1 MQSRPPD
8 LRRADS
14 SATPQRRRHR
24 QPTSVVPR
32 VVRGSP
38 VICRRVRRERHH
50 LAAARS
56 PHRRFAGS
64 SPNGDDRRPHNP
76 SPRAFPT
83 SAGHSRGLC
92 ARSPDLRTA
101 RVTTAFPAPF
111 ARICTSYVLPG
122 PSFGYRAL
130 ASSSCSISDA
140 FRSIRSLFRQF
151 PTFPVDTKVSGPK
164 VGTGHL
170 ASASVRL
177 ADVFRSIRSFSGQC
191 ATCPVNA

>member
-1 MQSRPPD
+1 MEDKRNTTAYSIVLHRGHPMQSRPPD

-38 VICRRVRRERHH
+38 VICRRVRRKRHH

-64 SPNGDDRRPHNP
+64 SPNGDDRRHQNP
-76 SPRAFPT
+76 SPQAFPT

-101 RVTTAFPAPF
+101 RVTTASLLRSRTYMHLIRVVRTQFWVPG
-111 ARICTSYVLPG
+111 ARVGILQY
-122 PSFGYRAL
+122 
-130 ASSSCSISDA
+130 
-140 FRSIRSLFRQF
+140 FRR
-151 PTFPVDTKVSGPK
+151 FPVNTKLVP
-164 VGTGHL
+164 
-170 ASASVRL
+170 
-177 ADVFRSIRSFSGQC
+177 SIPNFPGRH
-191 ATCPVNA
+191 